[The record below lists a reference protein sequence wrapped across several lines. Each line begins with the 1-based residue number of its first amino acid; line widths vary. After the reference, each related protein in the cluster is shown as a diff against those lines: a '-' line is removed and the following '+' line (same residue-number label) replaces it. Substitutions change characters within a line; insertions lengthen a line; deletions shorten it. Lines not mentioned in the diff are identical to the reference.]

1 MEFGERIWRGPPVC
15 PSDEAEQQEPKQS
28 TPAGASSSQI
38 ESPDSEPRKRRDV
51 RVGRPLLEGA
61 PGLWRVRVA
70 RVHVWFRF
78 CPRCVDWRQHLLSAP
93 LVSFVGTLLRS
104 GVHRDARRIR
114 ACARLGGI
122 LRMSCILACISVI
135 PACMSREARARGVA
149 RACTAEKRVYGGHR
163 RSRPGPWGWAVGHR
177 HPSGHPWRRLKSASR
192 LVHRI
197 FGVHGRSSA
206 KSRSCRMPGGG
217 AWSC

>member
-1 MEFGERIWRGPPVC
+1 MSPKIRRQQPNPVHILENFVDVVGFETKRCTDFWSEICAPQFDVENWTKSVDEPRCMEFGERIWRGPPVC
-15 PSDEAEQQEPKQS
+15 PSDEAEQQELKRT

-114 ACARLGGI
+114 ACAR
-122 LRMSCILACISVI
+122 
-135 PACMSREARARGVA
+135 
-149 RACTAEKRVYGGHR
+149 
-163 RSRPGPWGWAVGHR
+163 
-177 HPSGHPWRRLKSASR
+177 
-192 LVHRI
+192 
-197 FGVHGRSSA
+197 
-206 KSRSCRMPGGG
+206 
-217 AWSC
+217 

>member
-1 MEFGERIWRGPPVC
+1 MSFCTTWCCEATLLSANIRRQQPNPVHILENFVDVVGFETKRCTDFWSEIREPRFGPQMLTKSVDEPRCMEFGERIWRGPPVC
-15 PSDEAEQQEPKQS
+15 PSDEAEQQELKRT

-114 ACARLGGI
+114 ACAR
-122 LRMSCILACISVI
+122 
-135 PACMSREARARGVA
+135 
-149 RACTAEKRVYGGHR
+149 
-163 RSRPGPWGWAVGHR
+163 
-177 HPSGHPWRRLKSASR
+177 
-192 LVHRI
+192 
-197 FGVHGRSSA
+197 
-206 KSRSCRMPGGG
+206 
-217 AWSC
+217 